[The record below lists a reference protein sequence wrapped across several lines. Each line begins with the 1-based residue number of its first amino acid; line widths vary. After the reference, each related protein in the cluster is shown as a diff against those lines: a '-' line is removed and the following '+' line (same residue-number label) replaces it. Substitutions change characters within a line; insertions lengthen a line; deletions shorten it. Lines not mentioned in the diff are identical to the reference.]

1 MRTVMARDGY
11 SGMIVG
17 SAVMP
22 KKNNSVIYAYVYRS
36 AVLSNGFWDQVRV
49 DHGREFYLVLFV
61 QDKLRQT
68 RGCSEVLPTFQT
80 TSTNNHVIERMS
92 VELNRRVIYPIKH
105 AIVEMQETAAINMD
119 CPVTVFAVSNVLMRV
134 TEVGMNRMIISWNN
148 HFIPRRGVP
157 NVLRD
162 TRFGTT
168 RIDTQDLPSAPSA
181 ISLYTDQGGILSNPS
196 CVGNDPLQG
205 NMALMQQRESE
216 WISSFSTSDLF
227 GDILHGN
234 VSSLNNAIQ
243 FYVTLSLTLS

>member
-148 HFIPRRGVP
+148 HLISRRGV
-157 NVLRD
+157 LRG
-162 TRFGTT
+162 TRF
-168 RIDTQDLPSAPSA
+168 
-181 ISLYTDQGGILSNPS
+181 
-196 CVGNDPLQG
+196 
-205 NMALMQQRESE
+205 
-216 WISSFSTSDLF
+216 
-227 GDILHGN
+227 
-234 VSSLNNAIQ
+234 
-243 FYVTLSLTLS
+243 